1 MVDGKFLAFG
11 ELLVRLS
18 PPPPELLL
26 QRPALTAWLAGAE
39 ANVATALAK
48 LGHQVAFVSQ
58 VPDNDLGRWAV
69 ATLRSHGVDTTAVAL
84 GGQRM
89 GLYFVTLGAGA
100 RATDVLYDREG
111 SAFATAPAAQWNWD
125 ELLEGVGHLHLT
137 GITLALG
144 SEPAEAAIAAASA
157 AAARGIRVSFD
168 GNWRGKLWARW
179 DGNPKAYLRQ
189 VMTSV
194 DILFGNRRDLGL
206 MLGRDFPEPD
216 MGMRAAASAAFD
228 EFPRLTMIASTERDI
243 VSSDVHDFA
252 ARIDCR
258 DRFVETG
265 KVRIERIV
273 DRVGS
278 GDAFVAGVLHA
289 LLGGGD
295 VDVAVGTGVALA
307 VLKHSL
313 PGDAALFSQR
323 DIDAF
328 QAGERDIRR

>member
-18 PPPPELLL
+18 PPRPELLL
-26 QRPALTAWLAGAE
+26 QRPTLTVWLAGAE

-48 LGHQVAFVSQ
+48 LRHQVAFVSH
-58 VPDNDLGRWAV
+58 VPDNDLGSWAV
-69 ATLRSHGVDTTAVAL
+69 ATLRSHGVDTSAVAI

-111 SAFATAPAAQWNWD
+111 SAFATAPAAQWDWD

-144 SEPAEAAIAAASA
+144 CEPAEAAIAAASA

-179 DGNPKAYLRQ
+179 DGDPKAYLRQ

-216 MGMRAAASAAFD
+216 MHAAASAAFGA
-228 EFPRLTMIASTERDI
+228 FPRLTMIASTERQI

-265 KVRIERIV
+265 KVRIEAIV
-273 DRVGS
+273 DRVGT
-278 GDAFVAGVLHA
+278 GDAFVAGVLHE
-289 LLGGGD
+289 LLGSGD
-295 VDVAVGTGVALA
+295 VDVAARTGLALA

-328 QAGERDIRR
+328 QAGEHDIRR